1 MATAFTDQELN
12 TIAVWASQA
21 AAKAEPKRSYMPW
34 PYDTAMAIFDKA
46 HKERMER
53 QKKGR
58 EG

>member
-21 AAKAEPKRSYMPW
+21 AAKAEPKRSYFPW
-34 PYDTAMAIFDKA
+34 PYEMAMTIFDKA
-46 HKERMER
+46 HLERMNR
-53 QKKGR
+53 KK